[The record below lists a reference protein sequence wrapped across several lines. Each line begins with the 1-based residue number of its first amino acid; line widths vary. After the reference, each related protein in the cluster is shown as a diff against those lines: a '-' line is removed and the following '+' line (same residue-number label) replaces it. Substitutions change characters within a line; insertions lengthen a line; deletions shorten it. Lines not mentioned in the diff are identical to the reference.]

1 MSVPVLVGA
10 IPNTDP
16 NWGGDLSD
24 DYPDLTP
31 DLGVLP
37 LLNINIIS
45 CFDDDS
51 DGLCNIVETNTGI
64 YNGANDTGT
73 DPNIADTDN
82 DGLNDG
88 LEVNSLDTDPTL
100 TDTDSDGIPDID
112 EDSDG
117 DGFTNAEEI
126 ACESDPAN
134 LGSRCDFV
142 NDTQIAQ
149 VFSLDI

>member
-1 MSVPVLVGA
+1 MYRYLLEQFLILILTG
-10 IPNTDP
+10 
-16 NWGGDLSD
+16 GGDLSD

-73 DPNIADTDN
+73 DPNNADTDN
-82 DGLNDG
+82 YYY
-88 LEVNSLDTDPTL
+88 
-100 TDTDSDGIPDID
+100 
-112 EDSDG
+112 
-117 DGFTNAEEI
+117 TNY
-126 ACESDPAN
+126 
-134 LGSRCDFV
+134 
-142 NDTQIAQ
+142 
-149 VFSLDI
+149 